1 MKELKKMWIGV
12 VFLLLLLIVGAN
24 FYVSNRENMDGDFYK
39 VEIKRM
45 ADEIKKI
52 GVDAVDK
59 QKYPTIKQVEVLR
72 TEDDINREKHMEYFQ
87 IFLEESDYVYQIRQ
101 INGDYYRFDIDTNKE
116 RGIKTLHLVLNIT
129 LIIMAAGILMVL
141 WYIKRK
147 VFIPFQ
153 KIKEI
158 PYELAKGNLT
168 MPLTVEKN
176 KYFGDFIWG
185 LNLLREHLEH
195 QKELCL
201 SLQKDKSMLLLSL
214 SHDIKT
220 PLSAIKLYAKALS
233 KNLYTD
239 KERQKEVAENINGKA
254 DEIESFVNQI
264 IQNTSEEFMEFT
276 VEDGEFYLSEAMD
289 KIGTYYKDK
298 LSYRHTEFF
307 ISTYGNCLLKGD
319 RERFIEVLE
328 NIMENAIKYGDGRE
342 ICIDFSQEEDCQLI
356 WITNSGNTLPEQEM
370 THIFDSFWRGSNTK
384 GIEGSGLGLSIC
396 RKLMQK
402 MKGDIFVTGKE
413 DSFTITAVIPKK

>member
-12 VFLLLLLIVGAN
+12 VFLLLLLIAGAN

-72 TEDDINREKHMEYFQ
+72 TEDDINREKQMEYFQ
-87 IFLEESDYVYQIRQ
+87 IFLEESDNVYQIRQ
-101 INGDYYRFDIDTNKE
+101 IDEDYYRFDIDINKKN
-116 RGIKTLHLVLNIT
+116 GIKTLQVVLNIT
-129 LIIMAAGILMVL
+129 LIIMAAGILMIL
-141 WYIKRK
+141 WYIKRN
-147 VFIPFQ
+147 VFIPFER
-153 KIKEI
+153 IREI

-168 MPLTVEKN
+168 MPLTFEKN
-176 KYFGDFIWG
+176 KYFGNFIWG

-195 QKELCL
+195 QKELSL

-239 KERQKEVAENINGKA
+239 KERQKEVAENINEKA
-254 DEIESFVNQI
+254 DEIESFLNQI

-289 KIGTYYKDK
+289 KIETYYGDK
-298 LSYRHTEFF
+298 LSYRHTKFF

-342 ICIDFSQEEDCQLI
+342 IYIDFSQEEDCQLV

-370 THIFDSFWRGSNTK
+370 VHIFDSFWRGSNTK

-402 MKGDIFVTGKE
+402 MKGDIFATGKE
-413 DSFTITAVIPKK
+413 DSVTITAVIPKK